1 MPEPLIHPDGLT
13 ARPSHPPPPGP
24 PRPTSVTEA
33 AARPVAAQPEDLNQ
47 LFTDRANAGDVD
59 GLVALYEPDATIVFP
74 PPGQPVSGTHAIR
87 QAFTQVLADHPAIR
101 TERRPTVHTVDLA
114 LTSVQWTMTLTGPD
128 RQPRIISGVSVE
140 VTRQQPDGTW
150 LRIIDQ
156 PNVLGDVSPAPGQRL
171 DAEAQLPARPRGD
184 PSRRSRA

>member
-13 ARPSHPPPPGP
+13 ARPNHPPQPSGPNPPPPAGP
-24 PRPTSVTEA
+24 PDPTSVSEA
-33 AARPVAAQPEDLNQ
+33 AARPVAVQPEDLNQ

-59 GLVALYEPDATIVFP
+59 GLVALYEPDATVVFP
-74 PPGQPVSGTHAIR
+74 PGPPVSGTHAIR
-87 QAFTQVLADHPAIR
+87 QAFAQVLADHPTIR
-101 TERRPTVHTVDLA
+101 MERRPTVRTVDLA

-128 RQPRIISGVSVE
+128 RRPMILSGVSVE

-156 PNVLGDVSPAPGQRL
+156 PNVLG
-171 DAEAQLPARPRGD
+171 
-184 PSRRSRA
+184 